1 MKAAIDLDKAN
12 PLLYKRLGLIY
23 RDMNDLSTACTAFRK
38 YLEMEPDALDKADFA
53 SCF

>member
-1 MKAAIDLDKAN
+1 MRSAIDLDRAN

-23 RDMNDLSTACTAFRK
+23 RDMNDMNSACNSFRK
-38 YLEMEPDALDKADFA
+38 YLEMEPDAQDKADFA